1 MSVSQNRRQQIEAQ
15 LAKHGITATDK
26 AVSAVVEL
34 MKADQRATVASAT
47 RRYATTV
54 NPEVES
60 EKCDR
65 QTANSANGDKLQ
77 DSLAALSDI
86 LGDRIAE
93 GVISKA
99 VDKAVNR
106 INSGDWTINSSSKT
120 KLENLKQ
127 ALDVEFEIVSENFL
141 SLPTN
146 GLSNAL
152 LLSSSEETSKA
163 EVLVQP

>member
-47 RRYATTV
+47 RRYAQQL

-65 QTANSANGDKLQ
+65 QTANSANGDNLQ

-163 EVLVQP
+163 EVLVQS